1 MSQHEQLIE
10 NYEDALFKLLMEA
23 VIEHEGKQIQE
34 EIDRLNSDPSFS
46 VPPELDRR
54 CLRTIN
60 KTTRRK
66 RALHTGKKVYRV
78 FSKFSVAAVIA
89 LALFTSAYAAFPAVR
104 VSTLNLLIEVS
115 DIATELSF
123 GDADGANDEVNSVE
137 TPGVSAPDG
146 AMTIAGY
153 VLPESI
159 TDNYQ
164 LVDEGSDQVGTWAIL
179 ESQNDAHITVEVQH
193 GEGNTVNIN
202 TESAINLET
211 INIGEFQSVI
221 SQQDNGVVIGG
232 VADSSKVNFILV
244 TFEGL
249 DFESSVT
256 MITDFINEN
265 SEGTK

>member
-1 MSQHEQLIE
+1 MNQRDQLVE
-10 NYEDALFKLLMEA
+10 NFEDAFMALFMA
-23 VIEHEGKQIQE
+23 DVAEHEGEKFLE
-34 EIDRLNSDPSFS
+34 ENERLKNDADFK

-115 DIATELSF
+115 DIATELTF
-123 GDADGANDEVNSVE
+123 GDADGANNETNSVE
-137 TPGVSAPDG
+137 TPGASVPDG

-164 LVDEGSDQVGTWAIL
+164 LVDEGGDQYSSWATFT
-179 ESQNDAHITVEVQH
+179 SVHGSTVYFDVSA
-193 GEGNTVNIN
+193 GEHSAIDIN
-202 TESAINLET
+202 TEDAFLYE
-211 INIGEFQSVI
+211 NISTNRYNCIVA
-221 SQQDNGVVIGG
+221 QQNNGVITAG
-232 VADSSKVNFILV
+232 VADSHKLNLILITFENVDYDLALSIINNFINV
-244 TFEGL
+244 NQGE
-249 DFESSVT
+249 
-256 MITDFINEN
+256 
-265 SEGTK
+265 

>member
-1 MSQHEQLIE
+1 MNQHEQLVK

>member
-1 MSQHEQLIE
+1 MNQRDQLVE
-10 NYEDALFKLLMEA
+10 NFEDAFMALFMA
-23 VIEHEGKQIQE
+23 DVAEHEGEKFLE
-34 EIDRLNSDPSFS
+34 ENERLKNDADFK

-60 KTTRRK
+60 KIARRK

-123 GDADGANDEVNSVE
+123 SDADGANNETNIVE

-159 TDNYQ
+159 IRGRR
-164 LVDEGSDQVGTWAIL
+164 LVS
-179 ESQNDAHITVEVQH
+179 ESNDAFSSVVVYEGTDGSLIIISVQL
-193 GEGNTVNIN
+193 GASSIANVN
-202 TESAINLET
+202 TEDALQIDSLN
-211 INIGEFQSVI
+211 
-221 SQQDNGVVIGG
+221 DNGYNGVIAEQEAS
-232 VADSSKVNFILV
+232 VTASIADIEKTNFISFQ
-244 TFEGL
+244 FEGVS
-249 DFESSVT
+249 FASSVE
-256 MITDFINEN
+256 IINEFVTLN
-265 SEGTK
+265 